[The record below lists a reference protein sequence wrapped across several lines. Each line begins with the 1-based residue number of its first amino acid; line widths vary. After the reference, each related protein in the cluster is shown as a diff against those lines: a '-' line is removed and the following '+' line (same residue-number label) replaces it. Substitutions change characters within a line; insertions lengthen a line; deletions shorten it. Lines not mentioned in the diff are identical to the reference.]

1 MYTAIAGAQITGKHW
16 YSVMATDVEN
26 GSISIVSTL
35 MCVREVSGTV
45 KIAAPLLSGL
55 SRNCSKA
62 HILVYVICLCH

>member
-1 MYTAIAGAQITGKHW
+1 MRKQWH
-16 YSVMATDVEN
+16 SVMATDVEN

-35 MCVREVSGTV
+35 TCVRVLRELSGTV

-62 HILVYVICLCH
+62 HVLV